1 MFVFG
6 DRVVA
11 TAADLVRAAR
21 CEFAVLRALDAELGM
36 VDLPDTA
43 GSPPPSGFAATGDA
57 DRLHAGM
64 RARYGSSI
72 IEISPRDALCAP
84 GAGAQ
89 TLRAAHAATLDA
101 LRAGAQVLRDAVLLT
116 DGFAAGCAYLVRDE
130 HAGFTLHGIAAS
142 ARTRMDTVLELAAC
156 AQILTGAGLGRVAPM
171 LVVHCGPAVS
181 EHPLDTADAVCLARR
196 ERVGEILDEKLGELL
211 PVQWG
216 DPRYPACGHCAVCLP
231 ELTAARDLLLVAG
244 MPGTARARLREAGV
258 HTVDRLAVTA
268 EEVPGLST
276 RTVVALRGQAEIQL
290 RSEAAS
296 APTYALLDPDALAAL
311 PAPHP
316 GDLALTA
323 DFDEAG
329 RAVHWRL
336 GNRGGTLLSLPAHP
350 AAAAR
355 SPGDDT
361 VTRLLDYTAAH
372 LRTHPGAHLYHYT
385 GEVRAALLTCGDG
398 LSDEEI
404 LDDLLYAGLLVD
416 LYPVVRN
423 SVLIGVGSYR
433 LDRLRQL
440 FPGARSDDVALLLSS
455 DWLRGLADPRRHRR
469 LDAPTLPNSRAAHG
483 VHHHETDAP
492 VLPNFREAHGVR
504 HHETDAPVHPGAPD
518 ADTAHRYGVHT
529 PASPDS
535 RGATAEQHRDSG
547 APAPMD
553 SHSARWEPV
562 PEDPCPP
569 SSVEAALSEYA
580 AEQDD
585 PRNPAA
591 IMAAV
596 LGYRRRERRALSWTH
611 ADRLTL
617 PVREWADAP
626 GVLIADWGTVD
637 TKWHRSPDGATMRR
651 FMTLTGRLGSGGGLG
666 SGAAGTAAPAAL
678 PPGTRV
684 HTFYDRVGAF
694 GRHITGT
701 AVVLGRAVDADFDDA
716 VRLEETLPEDR
727 PPFDELPIAIA
738 PGVPE
743 RDPRAEAAVEAIA
756 QRLLMTLPELPSG
769 AFFDILGRRAPRLH
783 GEALPPVHGG
793 DHIAALTAAVSGL
806 DDSYLVVHGPSGTGK
821 TEVTAQLVAQ
831 LVARRHWRIG
841 IVAHSRPTVENLFE
855 AVVAA
860 GVLPELVAESEAEAV
875 APEWAVIDPQRFAR
889 FLDHAVNG
897 CVIGGVASDFTDPTR
912 VPAGSLDLLVVADAG
927 RFPLAEVAAVTAG
940 ARSLLLVGDP
950 QPATARAAHPA
961 PVAESV
967 LGWLLDGRATVP
979 AGAGYFLDRTRRMH
993 PRVCA
998 PLSRLY
1004 YDGRL
1009 TADDTVTTARRLDGI
1024 APGIETVT
1032 VAHHG
1037 DSTESAA
1044 EAREVV
1050 RQVRDLLGRSWIEHG
1065 QTRRLHPHDLF
1076 VIAPYEAQVGRIR
1089 TLLARAKIDDVLVG
1103 TVDRFR
1109 GREAAVV
1116 LISMT
1121 TSSPQDAP
1129 YGMAALL
1136 SPGLIRAAVSRAMW
1150 KAIVIRSALLTT
1162 YLPATPEE
1170 LGEPGRFLRL
1180 G

>member
-1 MFVFG
+1 LFVFG

-36 VDLPDTA
+36 VDAPAGFPSSAGFPASAGSSCGA
-43 GSPPPSGFAATGDA
+43 GSPSASGFSSAGDA
-57 DRLHAGM
+57 DRRHGWI
-64 RARYGSSI
+64 RAEYGSSI
-72 IEISPRDALCAP
+72 AEISPHEVLSATGV
-84 GAGAQ
+84 GANS
-89 TLRAAHAATLDA
+89 LRAAHTATLDA
-101 LRAGAQVLRDAVLLT
+101 LRTGVRVVRNAVFLT
-116 DGFAAGCAYLVRDE
+116 DGFAASCAYLVRDE

-142 ARTRMDTVLELAAC
+142 AGTRLDTVLELAAC
-156 AQILTGAGLGRVAPM
+156 AQLMTGAGLGPVAPV
-171 LVVHCGPAVS
+171 LFLHCGSAVS
-181 EHPLDTADAVCLARR
+181 EHPLAAVDAVCRARR

-258 HTVDRLAVTA
+258 HTMDRLAVT
-268 EEVPGLST
+268 EHEVPGLSA
-276 RTVVALRGQAEIQL
+276 RTVAALRGQADVQL
-290 RSEAAS
+290 RTEASGTPA
-296 APTYALLDPDALAAL
+296 YALLDPDALAAL
-311 PAPHP
+311 PEPHP
-316 GDLALTA
+316 DDLALTVE
-323 DFDEAG
+323 FDAAG
-329 RAVHWRL
+329 RAGHWRL
-336 GNRGGTLLSLPAHP
+336 GNRSATLLSLPTSTP
-350 AAAAR
+350 AALA
-355 SPGDDT
+355 SPGPT
-361 VTRLLDYTAAH
+361 AESSSPAVTSTEGTARAAAPGESPVTRLLAYATAH
-372 LRTHPGAHLYHYT
+372 LRTHPGAHLYHYS
-385 GEVRAALLTCGDG
+385 GEVRSALLADGDG
-398 LSDEEI
+398 LGDEEM
-404 LDDLLYAGLLVD
+404 LDDLLHAGLLVD

-433 LDRLRQL
+433 LDRLRAL
-440 FPGARSDDVALLLSS
+440 LPGTQPDDVALLLSS
-455 DWLRGLADPRRHRR
+455 DWLRGLAEPERHRSPAEPLR
-469 LDAPTLPNSRAAHG
+469 PNS
-483 VHHHETDAP
+483 
-492 VLPNFREAHGVR
+492 
-504 HHETDAPVHPGAPD
+504 PD
-518 ADTAHRYGVHT
+518 AHEGHHRGPTA
-529 PASPDS
+529 PP
-535 RGATAEQHRDSG
+535 
-547 APAPMD
+547 
-553 SHSARWEPV
+553 
-562 PEDPCPP
+562 PP

-580 AEQDD
+580 AGQGD
-585 PRNPAA
+585 PHHPAA
-591 IMAAV
+591 VMAAM
-596 LGYRRRERRALSWTH
+596 LGYRRRERRALSWAHT
-611 ADRLTL
+611 DRLTH
-617 PVREWADAP
+617 PVQEWVDAP

-651 FMTLTGRLGSGGGLG
+651 FLTLTGRIGSGGGLRP
-666 SGAAGTAAPAAL
+666 GAAGTAAPAAL

-694 GRHITGT
+694 GRRITGT
-701 AVVLGRAVDADFDDA
+701 AVVLGCAVDTDFDDA

-727 PPFDELPIAIA
+727 PPFEELPIAIA

-743 RDPRAEAAVEAIA
+743 WDSRAEAATEATA

-769 AFFDILGRRAPRLH
+769 PFFDILGRRAPRLH
-783 GEALPPVHGG
+783 GEALPPVHG
-793 DHIAALTAAVSGL
+793 DHVAALIAAVSGL
-806 DDSYLVVHGPSGTGK
+806 DDSYLVVQGPSGTGK
-821 TEVTAQLVAQ
+821 TDVTAQVVAQLVAQ
-831 LVARRHWRIG
+831 RHWRIG

-855 AVVAA
+855 AIVAA

-897 CVIGGVASDFTDPTR
+897 CVIGGLTSDFTDPAR

-927 RFPLAEVAAVTAG
+927 RFPLAEVAAVAGG
-940 ARSLLLVGDP
+940 ARALLLVGDP

-961 PVAESV
+961 QVAESV
-967 LGWLLDGRATVP
+967 LGWLLDGRNTVP
-979 AGAGYFLDRTRRMH
+979 AGGGYFLDRTRRMH
-993 PRVCA
+993 PRVCG

-1009 TADDTVTTARRLDGI
+1009 TADETAGTARRLDGI

-1032 VAHHG
+1032 VTHHG

-1050 RQVRDLLGRSWIEHG
+1050 RQVRGLLGRSWTENG
-1065 QTRRLHPHDLF
+1065 QTRRMHPHDLF

-1109 GREAAVV
+1109 GRETAVV

-1136 SPGLIRAAVSRAMW
+1136 SPGLIRAAISRAMW
-1150 KAIVIRSALLTT
+1150 KAIVIRSPLLTA

-1170 LGEPGRFLRL
+1170 LTEPGRFLQL